1 MNNITL
7 EEFNCIKFKLK
18 KNKKE
23 DKKIMWFMI
32 FLTSYF
38 IMYFITSFYY
48 YNDYNDLL
56 MISLSTFSF
65 IVVPLYHVLFL
76 YKQKTL
82 IKLLFIT
89 GSVIITMFFSL
100 ETNIKIL
107 SSVIVFFN
115 VFFIG
120 TYYLLKSNTNLF
132 K

>member
-1 MNNITL
+1 
-7 EEFNCIKFKLK
+7 
-18 KNKKE
+18 
-23 DKKIMWFMI
+23 MWFMI